1 MNISSHPDQLPNTKY
16 SGAENI
22 WVESAI
28 FGINVVESVLSGKN
42 YVRSV
47 KGMQLLAEVMSR
59 LQWAAFV
66 QKFGVK
72 KIWETKG

>member
-1 MNISSHPDQLPNTKY
+1 MNISSHPDQLPNAKY

-22 WVESAI
+22 WVDSAI
-28 FGINVVESVLSGKN
+28 FGINVVDSVLSGKN

-66 QKFGVK
+66 QVWSE

>member
-47 KGMQLLAEVMSR
+47 KGMQLLAEATSR
-59 LQWAAFV
+59 LQQAAFILQV
-66 QKFGVK
+66 WSE
-72 KIWETKG
+72 KIWETNG